1 MYLSKGGHLTLIK
14 STLSN
19 LPTYFMFLFPIP
31 AAVAYRMEK
40 LQQDF
45 LWGGMGDESKFH
57 LMKWADVCKPIRC
70 GGFGVKNLQLFNG
83 ALLGKWLWRY
93 GHEQEAL
100 WRRVIELKYGSK
112 VGG

>member
-1 MYLSKGGHLTLIK
+1 
-14 STLSN
+14 
-19 LPTYFMFLFPIP
+19 
-31 AAVAYRMEK
+31 MEK

>member
-14 STLSN
+14 STLLN

-57 LMKWADVCKPIRC
+57 LMKWADVCKPIQC

-100 WRRVIELKYGSK
+100 WIRVIELKYGSK